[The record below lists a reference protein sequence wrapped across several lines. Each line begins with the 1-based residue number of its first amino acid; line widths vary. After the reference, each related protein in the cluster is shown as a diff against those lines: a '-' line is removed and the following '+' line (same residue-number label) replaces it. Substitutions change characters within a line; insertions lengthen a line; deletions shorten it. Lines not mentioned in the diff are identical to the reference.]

1 MPGTAMIRHQLQA
14 LLKEPMVD
22 WVQFEA
28 ILQPVTFKA
37 GDHLSE
43 AGKTAN
49 AVFFIETGI
58 VRVYTLHQG
67 KEISMD
73 FAFPGAFT
81 TSYASFITQQPA
93 AVNLQAITPVSGYA
107 FYYHDLH
114 QLYATSHQ
122 SEKIGRLM
130 AEYQYL
136 NKYNRELSFLQF
148 SAQERYAQLLKDHPE
163 VVQHIPIKQI
173 ASYLGIEPESLS
185 RIRKNMSQHD

>member
-1 MPGTAMIRHQLQA
+1 MAGTSMIRDQLQA
-14 LLKEPMVD
+14 LLREPMVH
-22 WVQFEA
+22 WERFEA

-37 GDHLSE
+37 GELLSE

-49 AVFFIETGI
+49 AIFFVETGI

-73 FAFPGAFT
+73 FAFPRSFT
-81 TSYASFITQQPA
+81 TSYASFITQRPA
-93 AVNLQAITPVSGYA
+93 AVNLQAITPVNGYA

-114 QLYATSHQ
+114 KLYDTSPQ
-122 SEKIGRLM
+122 SERIGRLM
-130 AEYQYL
+130 AEQQYL
-136 NKYNRELSFLQF
+136 AKYNRELSFLQF
-148 SAQERYAQLLKDHPE
+148 SAQERYAQLLEEHPE

-185 RIRKNMSQHD
+185 RIRKNMSTAD

>member
-1 MPGTAMIRHQLQA
+1 MADTNYIREQLQA
-14 LLKEPMVD
+14 LLQAPMIHWEP
-22 WVQFEA
+22 FEA
-28 ILQPVTFKA
+28 ILQPVTFQA
-37 GDHLSE
+37 GDYLAE

-49 AVFFIETGI
+49 AIFFIETGI
-58 VRVYTLHQG
+58 VRVYTVHQG

-81 TSYASFITQQPA
+81 TSYASFITRQPA

-107 FYYHDLH
+107 FYYQDLQ

-122 SEKIGRLM
+122 SERIGRLM

-136 NKYNRELSFLQF
+136 NKYNRELSFLRF
-148 SAQERYAQLLKDHPE
+148 SAQERYAQLLQEHPE
-163 VVQHIPIKQI
+163 VVQHISIKQI

-185 RIRKNMSQHD
+185 RIRKNMSSPD

>member
-1 MPGTAMIRHQLQA
+1 MAATTNIREQLQA
-14 LLKEPMVD
+14 LLQAPMLD
-22 WVQFEA
+22 WEQFEA
-28 ILQPVTFKA
+28 ILQPVTFQA
-37 GDHLSE
+37 GDYLAE

-49 AVFFIETGI
+49 AIFFIETGI
-58 VRVYTLHQG
+58 VRVYTVHQG

-81 TSYASFITQQPA
+81 TSYASFITRQPA

-107 FYYHDLH
+107 FHYHDLQ

-122 SEKIGRLM
+122 SERIGRLM

-148 SAQERYAQLLKDHPE
+148 SAQERYAQLLQEHPE
-163 VVQHIPIKQI
+163 VVQHISIKQI

-185 RIRKNMSQHD
+185 RIRKNMSSAD

>member
-1 MPGTAMIRHQLQA
+1 MSATTNIREQLQA
-14 LLKEPMVD
+14 LLQAPMTD
-22 WVQFEA
+22 WEQFEA
-28 ILQPVTFKA
+28 ILQPVTFLA
-37 GDHLSE
+37 GDYLAE

-49 AVFFIETGI
+49 AIFFIETGI
-58 VRVYTLHQG
+58 VRVFTLHQG

-81 TSYASFITQQPA
+81 TSYASFITRQPA

-107 FYYHDLH
+107 FHYSDLQ

-122 SEKIGRLM
+122 SERIGRLM

-136 NKYNRELSFLQF
+136 NKYNRELSFLQL
-148 SAQERYAQLLKDHPE
+148 SAQERYAQLLQQHPE
-163 VVQHIPIKQI
+163 VVQHISVKQI

-185 RIRKNMSQHD
+185 RIRKNMSAAD

>member
-1 MPGTAMIRHQLQA
+1 MSATANIREQLQA
-14 LLKEPMVD
+14 LLQAPMTD
-22 WVQFEA
+22 WEQFEA
-28 ILQPVTFKA
+28 ILQPVTFQA
-37 GDHLSE
+37 GDYLSE

-49 AVFFIETGI
+49 AIFFIETGI

-81 TSYASFITQQPA
+81 TSYASFITRQPA

-107 FYYHDLH
+107 FYYPDLQ
-114 QLYATSHQ
+114 QLYASSHQ
-122 SEKIGRLM
+122 AEKIGRLM

-136 NKYNRELSFLQF
+136 NKYNRELSFLQL
-148 SAQERYAQLLKDHPE
+148 SAQERYAQLLQQHPE
-163 VVQHIPIKQI
+163 VVQHISVKQI

-185 RIRKNMSQHD
+185 RIRKNMSTPD